1 MFKST
6 ESLEKKLQKT
16 FFPASKIQ
24 RKLKHSEE
32 VQNDEFTFRS
42 ILQFFHGVLQ
52 PLQFWVERPENT
64 VNKFLIEVRS
74 GDAFSVKR
82 LRDNID
88 LRID

>member
-1 MFKST
+1 MLVVTKQSFVDQILITQLIKQKNSYV
-6 ESLEKKLQKT
+6 SLCVS
-16 FFPASKIQ
+16 FFLH
-24 RKLKHSEE
+24 LKFSESEE

-74 GDAFSVKR
+74 GDAFSV
-82 LRDNID
+82 
-88 LRID
+88 

>member
-6 ESLEKKLQKT
+6 ESLEKKLQKS

-52 PLQFWVERPENT
+52 PLQFLAERPENMFC
-64 VNKFLIEVRS
+64 KEL
-74 GDAFSVKR
+74 
-82 LRDNID
+82 
-88 LRID
+88 

>member
-6 ESLEKKLQKT
+6 ESLEKKLQKS

-74 GDAFSVKR
+74 GDAFSV
-82 LRDNID
+82 
-88 LRID
+88 